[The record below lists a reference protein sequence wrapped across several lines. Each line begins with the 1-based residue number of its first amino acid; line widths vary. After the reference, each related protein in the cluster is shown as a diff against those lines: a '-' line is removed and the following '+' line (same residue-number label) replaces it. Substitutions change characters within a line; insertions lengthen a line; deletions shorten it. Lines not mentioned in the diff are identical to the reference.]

1 MLREFKNFILRGNVL
16 DLAVGVI
23 IGSAFTR
30 LVTSL
35 VNDLINPLIG
45 MFVQSTA
52 LANFCFYIGKTKFTY
67 GAFLNDTINYVITA
81 FVVFII
87 IKFVNRLIPHKEKEK
102 QENQNKELDTLIEI
116 RDLLKIKS
124 K

>member
-23 IGSAFTR
+23 IGSAFTG

-35 VNDLINPLIG
+35 VNNLINALIG

-52 LANFCFYIGKTKFTY
+52 LANFY
-67 GAFLNDTINYVITA
+67 
-81 FVVFII
+81 FIL
-87 IKFVNRLIPHKEKEK
+87 IK
-102 QENQNKELDTLIEI
+102 
-116 RDLLKIKS
+116 
-124 K
+124 